1 MTKKKMNKKT
11 KIILSGAAVLAAGA
25 IANLDGDN
33 VVKAADETK
42 IEKPSTESINKT
54 ENKWVVNAQENHKE
68 KLNKEE
74 YSKDTKKLAIL
85 EKQKASL
92 EKYANNHPYVQ
103 DESQEA
109 IKNINDEIA
118 KADKSQY
125 KTLTEYEKKAIVSNA
140 TTDEIYR
147 TTNLKDEDAI
157 DKTYKDLVKKYPNEL
172 KGNEKLNYL
181 NSDKTFANPDKEFIK
196 DIIENKVINLKE
208 TFPGPGWNN
217 DYYLYKDNL
226 ETAKS
231 RFKNYDNMVKTID
244 DFSNNKINKKTIEVD
259 RDNNEKKLQE
269 AVKQADKK
277 YKELI
282 RDKVSPEVA
291 LYSYYARGNVKIKDE
306 FLKYNVTEKTHTGGD
321 DRKEMVP
328 VFIRQYLSL
337 QKERNANLIKA
348 KNVDYHEMTP
358 EKIKENEKKLNDKY
372 GDPKLMPSVSVLED
386 FYYNDIMKVQELK
399 EKKDLY
405 NEFLNA
411 IDKGSSPSEIKKFR
425 DKINRT
431 KEAKEEDLNVRYRI
445 YNEKAPAVIEMEKK
459 SNDLSKPGKMMRV
472 LLEKN
477 VKHRILNES
486 PAEIEKEKT
495 IEVNRLKKDIASNN
509 LIKNNLEK
517 QFDEK
522 DKELQK
528 LYQNKGTAN
537 ELSRTISE
545 MNKIKKSYND
555 TLIKLNNSIRQISRI
570 DYNNGVKV
578 TPIRDLKIEK
588 KQTISTSS
596 KYTSTGVNTPKPPVS
611 NSNVAKPVVKN
622 VAKVNKP
629 EAITKDTSDL
639 VVLNFKHR
647 ILKEKLK
654 NKEVVSP
661 YMVKATENRIKELEK
676 EMSTK
681 NNSQYS
687 NLTDFEKTYLEQEYY
702 TKNYRVD
709 HRKDIEFLVKDMR
722 EEAKRNPL
730 LTQLIKDT
738 KYQDILNKPVDKVT
752 YDDFEEI
759 LTKGMY
765 SFQYKNNVL
774 NTQSNAFI
782 FTYYLTPN
790 TLNRDNVYKDIIK
803 YNENINDNMGKK
815 FKQDVLNREK
825 EIKRELPSLIKEAND
840 YYNKSIRPYIKE
852 DLQLE
857 PNGKPG
863 VKEAHKLIYNK
874 LKNFNF
880 NENNLNKNR
889 GDLYYLALYGG
900 LLESHNYVNTSF
912 ELRKLTK
919 NHDEYQKLQKE
930 EAVMLQRDQYIF
942 KPKGFPPVEN
952 TIKMLEIANKID
964 KLDQE
969 LTIKKHMVDLI
980 DKNNRKELVEEYQ
993 NMVSRVKYDKE
1004 TNLESDHREA
1014 AKVFPTIDN
1023 YRKQLIDYNAKIQ
1036 ARLLFHR
1043 GNHSANLSNDA
1054 KAKYVDSVKKDVDN
1068 LNTMKTK
1075 LENDYATKDKELLA
1089 LYNNKANTDTVNKKI
1104 SEINSV
1110 KKAYAGVVN
1119 DMNNKNRTLS
1129 RFNEA
1134 ITPVSSVDMVVRQ
1147 NTIKPSTN
1155 VSKPLPTVNKTTNNV
1170 AKPTPTVAN
1179 VSKPVAKLVVNNNV
1193 KPTLTTTNTTKPVA
1207 KPTVKP
1213 VENKVVNRVSK
1224 PEAIT
1229 KDTSDLIA
1237 LNLKYR
1243 SLKTQLSTSEFGS
1256 PHMKKAVE
1264 NRLKELEKEMSTK
1277 NNSQYSNLTDFEK
1290 RYLERQFVEKNSKE
1304 DFKKTVEFLV
1314 KDMKEETNKNPL
1326 MTKWNERSH
1335 TYEDILKK
1343 PISKITMADFDDIT
1357 RNYEAVPGV
1366 YKNKVLRNYEHKY
1379 IGVYYH
1385 GMLIYNDQRIQNDL
1399 LKYAKNETKY
1409 NTVKSIEDDILKRK
1423 SEIERELKTLIKD
1436 TNSYYDKA
1444 IRPYVSKD
1452 LQVDPNGSKNTYD
1465 KESYSYKNAKEH
1477 DKRLYNKLRNF
1488 YLTEENILDNSFT
1501 IYQLA
1506 EINDLVDYH
1515 DFLKDNQEVRALKYN
1530 ENNYKNYEKYSNDA
1544 LFKPTGVPSKENIQ
1558 KILEKLDVVTGLKQE
1573 LKTKEEFLA
1582 LIKKDNKLTTENKYK
1597 HIKSLRKYA
1606 PDDNFTK
1613 DFYEAINTIN
1623 QLPKYRSQLIDYHAK
1638 VESYLHSHR
1647 NTLLTSNIS
1656 DTEKTKYIESVKK
1669 DVDNLN
1675 TMKTKLE
1682 NDYATKD
1689 KELLTLYNNKANTDT
1704 INKKILEINSIKKAY
1719 TGVINDM
1726 NNKNRTLS
1734 RFNESI
1740 IPVNSVNMTVRQN
1753 VSKPLPV
1760 INNTVKPTTVANN
1773 TVAKPVV
1780 SNVNKSTSTVN
1791 NSTTHKVRPLSRVK
1805 RSAVGAPNEVDK
1817 AVNDA
1822 VRKLFGKHQ
1831 DKNVNNTDS
1840 ATTVNNVVS
1849 AKGEPLVQPAL
1860 PEYKENNTTPAR
1872 KYVKLKREIINE
1884 NKVSPEKNTD
1894 STTKQETPVVSA
1906 KGEAL
1911 VQPALPEYK
1920 EPTSTVSKEDNK
1932 PQNKVAAL
1940 VNEKPEFPL
1949 EKLKKEQDA
1958 LNKKETTESKKD
1970 NLLDKKDELKDKLT
1984 EKKDDIK
1991 KESKDLL
1998 KGLKDENTPKGS
2010 DLFDNLA
2017 NKSSNHNNGDTP
2029 RIEKK
2034 ELPKTSSTN
2043 SSGLAGVGALGV
2055 GLGAVIATRKKKL
2068 NR

>member
-54 ENKWVVNAQENHKE
+54 ENKWVVNAQENNKE

-85 EKQKASL
+85 EKQKASI
-92 EKYANNHPYVQ
+92 EKYSNNHPYVQ

-118 KADKSQY
+118 KADKNQY
-125 KTLTEYEKKAIVSNA
+125 KTLTEYEKKAIVSKA
-140 TTDEIYR
+140 TTDDVYR

-181 NSDKTFANPDKEFIK
+181 NSEKTFANPDKEFIK
-196 DIIENKVINLKE
+196 EIIENKVINLKE

-291 LYSYYARGNVKIKDE
+291 LYSYYARGNIKIKDE

-348 KNVDYHEMTP
+348 KNVDYHEMTL

-372 GDPKLMPSVSVLED
+372 GDPKLMPSVSILED

-411 IDKGSSPSEIKKFR
+411 INKGSSPSEIKKFR

-431 KEAKEEDLNVRYRI
+431 KEAKEDDLKVRYRI
-445 YNEKAPAVIEMEKK
+445 YNEKALAVIEMEKK

-472 LLEKN
+472 LLERN

-522 DKELQK
+522 DKQLQK

-588 KQTISTSS
+588 KQTTSTSS

-611 NSNVAKPVVKN
+611 NSNVAKPVT
-622 VAKVNKP
+622 KVNKP

-661 YMVKATENRIKELEK
+661 YLIKATENRIKELEK

-687 NLTDFEKTYLEQEYY
+687 NLTAFEKTYLEQEYY
-702 TKNYRVD
+702 TKNYRAD

-738 KYQDILNKPVDKVT
+738 KYQEILNKPVDKVT
-752 YDDFEEI
+752 YDDFEDI
-759 LTKGMY
+759 LSNGMY
-765 SFQYKNNVL
+765 TFHYKNEVL

-782 FTYYLTPN
+782 YTYYLTPRA
-790 TLNRDNVYKDIIK
+790 LNSDKAYKDIIK
-803 YNENINDNMGKK
+803 YNEHIDDNMDKK
-815 FKQDVLNREK
+815 FKQNVLNREK
-825 EIKRELPSLIKEAND
+825 EIKKALPGLIKEAND

-863 VKEAHKLIYNK
+863 VKAANTFVYSK

-880 NENNLNKNR
+880 NENNLEKNR

-912 ELRKLTK
+912 EIRKLNK
-919 NHDEYQKLQKE
+919 NQEEYQRLQKQD
-930 EAVMLQRDQYIF
+930 AQMLQRDLYVF
-942 KPKGFPPVEN
+942 KPKGFPPIEN
-952 TIKMLEIANKID
+952 TIKMLEMANKID
-964 KLDQE
+964 QLDQE
-969 LTIKKHMVDLI
+969 LTIKKHFVELI
-980 DKNNRKELVEEYQ
+980 DKNNKKELVEEYQ
-993 NMVSRVKYDKE
+993 RMVSSVKYDEKR
-1004 TNLESDHREA
+1004 NLEAEYREA
-1014 AKVFPTIDN
+1014 VKVFPTIDN

-1043 GNHSANLSNDA
+1043 GNHSANLPNDA

-1075 LENDYATKDKELLA
+1075 LEKDYATKDKELLA
-1089 LYNNKANTDTVNKKI
+1089 LYNNKANVDTVNKKI

-1110 KKAYAGVVN
+1110 KKAYTGVVN

-1129 RFNEA
+1129 RFNES

-1155 VSKPLPTVNKTTNNV
+1155 VAKPLPTVNKTTNNV
-1170 AKPTPTVAN
+1170 AKPTPTVNN
-1179 VSKPVAKLVVNNNV
+1179 VSKPIAKPVVNNNV
-1193 KPTLTTTNTTKPVA
+1193 KPTLTTNTTKPVA

-1237 LNLKYR
+1237 LNLKHR
-1243 SLKTQLSTSEFGS
+1243 SLKTHLAKGDFGS

-1314 KDMKEETNKNPL
+1314 KDMKEEANKNPL
-1326 MTKWNERSH
+1326 MVKWNERPH
-1335 TYEDILKK
+1335 LYESILKK
-1343 PISKITMADFDDIT
+1343 TISEITMANFDDIT
-1357 RNYEAVPGV
+1357 RNYDAVPGV

-1452 LQVDPNGSKNTYD
+1452 LEVNPNGSKNTYD
-1465 KESYSYKNAKEH
+1465 KESYSYKNAKES

-1515 DFLKDNQEVRALKYN
+1515 DFLKDNREVHALKYN

-1606 PDDNFTK
+1606 PDDNFK
-1613 DFYEAINTIN
+1613 QDFYEAINTIN

-1638 VESYLHSHR
+1638 VESHLYSHR
-1647 NTLLTSNIS
+1647 NTLLTSEIS
-1656 DTEKTKYIESVKK
+1656 NTEKTKYIDSVKK

-1704 INKKILEINSIKKAY
+1704 INKKILEINSVKKAY

-1753 VSKPLPV
+1753 TSKPLPV

-1805 RSAVGAPNEVDK
+1805 RSAVGTPNEVDK

-1831 DKNVNNTDS
+1831 DKNVKHTDS
-1840 ATTVNNVVS
+1840 ATTVNNVIT
-1849 AKGEPLVQPAL
+1849 AKGEPLVQPTL
-1860 PEYKENNTTPAR
+1860 PEYKENNTTPVR
-1872 KYVKLKREIINE
+1872 KYVRLKREIVNAT
-1884 NKVSPEKNTD
+1884 PEKNTD
-1894 STTKQETPVVSA
+1894 STTKQENPVISA

-1920 EPTSTVSKEDNK
+1920 EPTSTGSKEDNK
-1932 PQNKVAAL
+1932 LQNKVAAL

-1949 EKLKKEQDA
+1949 EELEKLKKEQNA
-1958 LNKKETTESKKD
+1958 LNKKETTENKKD

-1998 KGLKDENTPKGS
+1998 KGLKDENAPKGS
-2010 DLFDNLA
+2010 DLFDSLD
-2017 NKSSNHNNGDTP
+2017 NKSSNHNSGDTP
-2029 RIEKK
+2029 KIEKK

-2043 SSGLAGVGALGV
+2043 SSGLASVGALGV

>member
-54 ENKWVVNAQENHKE
+54 ENKWVVNAQENNKE

-92 EKYANNHPYVQ
+92 EKYSNSHPYVQ

-118 KADKSQY
+118 KTDKSQY

-140 TTDEIYR
+140 TTDDVYR

-196 DIIENKVINLKE
+196 DIIDKKVINIKENFPENDLKKNIYLNKLEVEKWKNQVRNYDDGVTTIDRFLKKEKDINSLNENKKYVDNTLNNLVKRTNQEFQKNIVQKLDPNVKLKPANHNTPINVKE
-208 TFPGPGWNN
+208 TIYKYKVTEDTPQLNGNTDKTPV
-217 DYYLYKDNL
+217 YLAELLYKQD
-226 ETAKS
+226 EREA
-231 RFKNYDNMVKTID
+231 Y
-244 DFSNNKINKKTIEVD
+244 E
-259 RDNNEKKLQE
+259 LQ
-269 AVKQADKK
+269 
-277 YKELI
+277 
-282 RDKVSPEVA
+282 
-291 LYSYYARGNVKIKDE
+291 
-306 FLKYNVTEKTHTGGD
+306 
-321 DRKEMVP
+321 
-328 VFIRQYLSL
+328 
-337 QKERNANLIKA
+337 A
-348 KNVDYHEMTP
+348 KNVKYHESSY
-358 EKIKENEKKLNDKY
+358 EDRKKLRETLNEKY
-372 GDPKLMPSVSVLED
+372 GDPGLIPTKAIERFLVEDLKLIDEFKGKKVIHDKILK
-386 FYYNDIMKVQELK
+386 YINAKDINGLK
-399 EKKDLY
+399 EYREELA
-405 NEFLNA
+405 NNRNSANSIL
-411 IDKGSSPSEIKKFR
+411 GSKASKFYDEEEKIKR
-425 DKINRT
+425 
-431 KEAKEEDLNVRYRI
+431 
-445 YNEKAPAVIEMEKK
+445 MERV

-472 LLEKN
+472 LLERN
-477 VKHRILNES
+477 VKHRILKEG

-522 DKELQK
+522 DKQLQK

-570 DYNNGVKV
+570 DYNSGVKV
-578 TPIRDLKIEK
+578 SPIRDLKIEK
-588 KQTISTSS
+588 KQTTSTSS

-611 NSNVAKPVVKN
+611 NSNVAKPV
-622 VAKVNKP
+622 AKVN
-629 EAITKDTSDL
+629 
-639 VVLNFKHR
+639 
-647 ILKEKLK
+647 
-654 NKEVVSP
+654 
-661 YMVKATENRIKELEK
+661 
-676 EMSTK
+676 
-681 NNSQYS
+681 
-687 NLTDFEKTYLEQEYY
+687 
-702 TKNYRVD
+702 
-709 HRKDIEFLVKDMR
+709 
-722 EEAKRNPL
+722 
-730 LTQLIKDT
+730 
-738 KYQDILNKPVDKVT
+738 
-752 YDDFEEI
+752 
-759 LTKGMY
+759 
-765 SFQYKNNVL
+765 
-774 NTQSNAFI
+774 
-782 FTYYLTPN
+782 
-790 TLNRDNVYKDIIK
+790 
-803 YNENINDNMGKK
+803 
-815 FKQDVLNREK
+815 
-825 EIKRELPSLIKEAND
+825 
-840 YYNKSIRPYIKE
+840 
-852 DLQLE
+852 
-857 PNGKPG
+857 
-863 VKEAHKLIYNK
+863 
-874 LKNFNF
+874 
-880 NENNLNKNR
+880 
-889 GDLYYLALYGG
+889 
-900 LLESHNYVNTSF
+900 
-912 ELRKLTK
+912 
-919 NHDEYQKLQKE
+919 
-930 EAVMLQRDQYIF
+930 
-942 KPKGFPPVEN
+942 
-952 TIKMLEIANKID
+952 
-964 KLDQE
+964 
-969 LTIKKHMVDLI
+969 
-980 DKNNRKELVEEYQ
+980 
-993 NMVSRVKYDKE
+993 
-1004 TNLESDHREA
+1004 
-1014 AKVFPTIDN
+1014 
-1023 YRKQLIDYNAKIQ
+1023 
-1036 ARLLFHR
+1036 
-1043 GNHSANLSNDA
+1043 
-1054 KAKYVDSVKKDVDN
+1054 
-1068 LNTMKTK
+1068 
-1075 LENDYATKDKELLA
+1075 
-1089 LYNNKANTDTVNKKI
+1089 
-1104 SEINSV
+1104 
-1110 KKAYAGVVN
+1110 
-1119 DMNNKNRTLS
+1119 
-1129 RFNEA
+1129 
-1134 ITPVSSVDMVVRQ
+1134 
-1147 NTIKPSTN
+1147 
-1155 VSKPLPTVNKTTNNV
+1155 
-1170 AKPTPTVAN
+1170 
-1179 VSKPVAKLVVNNNV
+1179 
-1193 KPTLTTTNTTKPVA
+1193 
-1207 KPTVKP
+1207 
-1213 VENKVVNRVSK
+1213 K

-1237 LNLKYR
+1237 LNLKHR
-1243 SLKTQLSTSEFGS
+1243 SLKTHLAKGDFGS

-1335 TYEDILKK
+1335 TYEDLLKK

-1357 RNYEAVPGV
+1357 KNYEGVPGV

-1399 LKYAKNETKY
+1399 LKYAKDGTKY

-1452 LQVDPNGSKNTYD
+1452 LEVNPNGSKNTYD
-1465 KESYSYKNAKEH
+1465 KESYSYKNAKES

-1515 DFLKDNQEVRALKYN
+1515 DFLKDNREVHALKYN

-1606 PDDNFTK
+1606 PDDNFK
-1613 DFYEAINTIN
+1613 QDFYEAINTIN

-1638 VESYLHSHR
+1638 VEAHLHSHR

-1656 DTEKTKYIESVKK
+1656 DTEKTKYIDSVKK

-1753 VSKPLPV
+1753 ISKPLPV

-1773 TVAKPVV
+1773 TVTKPVV

-1791 NSTTHKVRPLSRVK
+1791 NSTTHRVRPLSRIK
-1805 RSAVGAPNEVDK
+1805 RSAVGTPNEVDK

-1822 VRKLFGKHQ
+1822 VRKLFAKQQ
-1831 DKNVNNTDS
+1831 DKNVNHTDS
-1840 ATTVNNVVS
+1840 ATTVNNVVT

-1860 PEYKENNTTPAR
+1860 PEYKENNTTPVR
-1872 KYVKLKREIINE
+1872 KYVRLKREITN
-1884 NKVSPEKNTD
+1884 SPEKNTD
-1894 STTKQETPVVSA
+1894 STTKQENPVISA

-1920 EPTSTVSKEDNK
+1920 EPTSTVSKEENK

-1949 EKLKKEQDA
+1949 EELEKLKKEQDA
-1958 LNKKETTESKKD
+1958 LNKKETTESKQENKKD

-1984 EKKDDIK
+1984 EKKEDIK
-1991 KESKDLL
+1991 QESKDLL
-1998 KGLKDENTPKGS
+1998 KGLKDESTPKGS

-2017 NKSSNHNNGDTP
+2017 SKSSSHNNEDTP
-2029 RIEKK
+2029 KIEKK

-2043 SSGLAGVGALGV
+2043 SSGLAGIGALGV